1 MGRGEGAALMGMAVS
16 WWWEVMLGMRDRRRE
31 DVQMLRES
39 AIPLWVVLG
48 YLDPGYPNGRVTDL

>member
-1 MGRGEGAALMGMAVS
+1 MGMAVS